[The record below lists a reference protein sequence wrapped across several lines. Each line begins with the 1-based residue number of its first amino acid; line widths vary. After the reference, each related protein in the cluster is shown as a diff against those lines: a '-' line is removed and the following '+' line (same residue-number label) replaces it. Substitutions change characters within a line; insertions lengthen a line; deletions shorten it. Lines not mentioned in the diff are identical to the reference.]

1 MANLELRKEYL
12 LTIQEAIDKLDEY
25 YLQKELEDLFPADIA
40 TILYEVDGEKAHY
53 LLQLVD
59 TDLGADI
66 LSNIDS
72 DDRKKFIREQ
82 FTVEEQEQTSI
93 KVKYERYIEKELQL
107 VDKMKKLENLL
118 INPSF
123 DYESL
128 TSLSIEA
135 RHKLKKI
142 KPTTLGQASRI
153 SGVSPADL
161 SILTVY
167 LGR

>member
-1 MANLELRKEYL
+1 MRA
-12 LTIQEAIDKLDEY
+12 QETFD
-25 YLQKELEDLFPADIA
+25 DLFEY
-40 TILYEVDGEKAHY
+40 TNEEK
-53 LLQLVD
+53 
-59 TDLGADI
+59 
-66 LSNIDS
+66 
-72 DDRKKFIREQ
+72 
-82 FTVEEQEQTSI
+82 EQTSI

-107 VDKMKKLENLL
+107 VDKMKKLENLV
-118 INPSF
+118 INPTF

-153 SGVSPADL
+153 SGVSPADISVL
-161 SILTVY
+161 MIH